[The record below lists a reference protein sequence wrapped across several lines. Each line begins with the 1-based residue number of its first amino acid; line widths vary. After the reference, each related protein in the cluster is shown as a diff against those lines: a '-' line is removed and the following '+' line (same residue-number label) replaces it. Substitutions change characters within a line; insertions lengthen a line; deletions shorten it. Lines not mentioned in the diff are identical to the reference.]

1 MALGLC
7 YSCCSMLGDQNGHV
21 ITRREAI
28 RGGRGLRKDTREQR
42 ISQIINLLF
51 AAKMILA

>member
-1 MALGLC
+1 
-7 YSCCSMLGDQNGHV
+7 MLGDQNGHV